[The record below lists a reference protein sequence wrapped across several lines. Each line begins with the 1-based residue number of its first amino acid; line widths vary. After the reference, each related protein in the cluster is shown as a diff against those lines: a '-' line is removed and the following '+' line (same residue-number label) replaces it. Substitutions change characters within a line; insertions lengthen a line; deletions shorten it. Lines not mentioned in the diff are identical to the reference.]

1 MKPLELLKII
11 IATFQ
16 SAEVLNAARI
26 NENAFTRERK
36 MPFRE
41 ALRFMLD
48 MRTTTLQTRLNM
60 FFFHEKKGD
69 AISQQAFSKLRANF
83 DHSPFVTALRNVVKE
98 EYSGKHLLKTW
109 NGYHAFSVDG
119 SYLQLPREDE
129 LRNVFGV
136 RDSGTCPNAG
146 ISVLFD
152 LLHGF
157 ALDPIITVARMD
169 ERMQF
174 EKHLKFL
181 YSEFAD
187 LVEKIIILVDR
198 GYPSQK
204 LFTDMHKQRLKF
216 VARCP
221 SQFLK
226 PINEAPM
233 GDTVVTLRNKLPVR
247 VIKVL
252 LENGEVEILA
262 TNLFDLPTDVILELY
277 TLRWGIETMYFKL
290 KRELCVEKFSGRTP
304 NSIRQDF
311 YASMLLLNAVAV
323 FQHAADYVVKER
335 HKNKKLKHEYR
346 VRTSDLIIT
355 LRDRFVFVALC
366 GHSMLTAF
374 EIEKIIKI
382 MARSTSAL
390 RPKRIFPRNFKLYYR
405 VRFNL
410 LSCL

>member
-1 MKPLELLKII
+1 M
-11 IATFQ
+11 
-16 SAEVLNAARI
+16 
-26 NENAFTRERK
+26 
-36 MPFRE
+36 
-41 ALRFMLD
+41 
-48 MRTTTLQTRLNM
+48 
-60 FFFHEKKGD
+60 
-69 AISQQAFSKLRANF
+69 
-83 DHSPFVTALRNVVKE
+83 TALRNVVKE

-109 NGYHAFSVDG
+109 NGYHVFGVDG

-157 ALDPIITVARMD
+157 AIDPIITVARMD

-174 EKHLKFL
+174 RKHLEFL
-181 YSEFAD
+181 YCEFAD
-187 LVEKIIILVDR
+187 LVKRIIVLLDR
-198 GYPSQK
+198 GYPSQD
-204 LFTDMHKQRLKF
+204 LFTDMHKKGLKF

-262 TNLFDLPTDVILELY
+262 TNLFDFPTGAILKLY

-311 YASMLLLNAVAV
+311 CASMLLLNAVAV

-335 HKNKKLKHEYR
+335 HKNKKLDHEYR
-346 VRTSDLIIT
+346 ARTSDLIIT
-355 LRDRFVFVALC
+355 LRDRFVFAALF
-366 GHSMLTAF
+366 GHSMLAAL
-374 EIEKIIKI
+374 EIEEVIKI
-382 MARSTSAL
+382 MARSLSAL
-390 RPKRIFPRNFKLYYR
+390 RPGRSFPRNFKLYYN

>member
-1 MKPLELLKII
+1 
-11 IATFQ
+11 
-16 SAEVLNAARI
+16 
-26 NENAFTRERK
+26 
-36 MPFRE
+36 
-41 ALRFMLD
+41 
-48 MRTTTLQTRLNM
+48 
-60 FFFHEKKGD
+60 
-69 AISQQAFSKLRANF
+69 
-83 DHSPFVTALRNVVKE
+83 
-98 EYSGKHLLKTW
+98 
-109 NGYHAFSVDG
+109 
-119 SYLQLPREDE
+119 
-129 LRNVFGV
+129 
-136 RDSGTCPNAG
+136 
-146 ISVLFD
+146 
-152 LLHGF
+152 
-157 ALDPIITVARMD
+157 
-169 ERMQF
+169 
-174 EKHLKFL
+174 
-181 YSEFAD
+181 
-187 LVEKIIILVDR
+187 
-198 GYPSQK
+198 
-204 LFTDMHKQRLKF
+204 
-216 VARCP
+216 
-221 SQFLK
+221 
-226 PINEAPM
+226 
-233 GDTVVTLRNKLPVR
+233 VR

-346 VRTSDLIIT
+346 ARTSDLIIT